1 MKCNICEN
9 LEDGDTLY
17 VSSDWDGG
25 IGFDYIR
32 DIKYCPVC
40 GRKLRA
46 EQTESMKTTDYCDIC
61 KRDMCEDCIADA
73 TNPYCVPSHYEIN
86 YEPKDEPQMEDL
98 QDWKDRMWAEAI
110 VTEPITEDCSMI
122 SCLKCEHN
130 EHCHYLV
137 KDIPWPDCPWKRRYE
152 YNRLCSIINGQ

>member
-40 GRKLRA
+40 GRKLIA
-46 EQTESMKTTDYCDIC
+46 EYI
-61 KRDMCEDCIADA
+61 
-73 TNPYCVPSHYEIN
+73 
-86 YEPKDEPQMEDL
+86 
-98 QDWKDRMWAEAI
+98 
-110 VTEPITEDCSMI
+110 EPITEDCSMI

-137 KDIPWPDCPWKRRYE
+137 KDIPWSDCPWKRRYE
-152 YNRLCSIINGQ
+152 YNRVCSIINGQ